1 MKRIY
6 DFSSFS
12 KIYEADT
19 ATAGGEK
26 KVSDFQNLIQMTLA
40 NILDCYKRQ
49 TALTKDPYDAKI
61 MADYDSAI
69 NGPGVDSLKKM
80 LDKVQSALNTGNEPA
95 KKAGEAWKKAADAFI
110 GVLSKI
116 YELMPNNKE
125 GINKIVGDFMK
136 SAKAKLAEASKD
148 NEAKKAAE
156 EAEKKAKADNNSLEY
171 SEGEEIFEALD
182 FLKGKKGKL
191 KDISKQITIVDST
204 LNDLQGIDFLKD
216 EAAKQRSELDKI
228 SFEVVKMFGRK
239 NKDIE
244 NDDLERI
251 ATQMSEIVS
260 KLADK
265 QKELASQ
272 NETTKEAALLFAK
285 ATQDFAN
292 ATKLDSDYQ
301 AAKAAEKA
309 ASDKADKDK
318 KAASDKADKDKKD
331 EEFEKKKK
339 DIGFSKKI
347 KAEDVKDKR
356 NDTVAEVQRLIK
368 NKLEKKIKK
377 EDSPEFDKFANG
389 KYAGDGYF
397 GENSE
402 KVIKAVKAGLGITND
417 DSSDITEDLID
428 KLLSLKESRSF
439 EYGRFKSFRTFES
452 LNEGRQEDV
461 KFDFDKFLGSLEGKE
476 VKKVEINVEDTLKR
490 VKEAQ
495 EKSKKIYDEISAY
508 ITGKDFTPT
517 NKGKDIFKDVME
529 ISWDDFK
536 KLDSEKQKTILK
548 TFMDKMV
555 IQGGIKLEDFTK
567 DAVDKLLKVKS

>member
-49 TALTKDPYDAKI
+49 TALTKDPYEAKI

-69 NGPGVDSLKKM
+69 SGPGVDSLKKM

-136 SAKAKLAEASKD
+136 SAKAKLAEASKE
-148 NEAKKAAE
+148 NET
-156 EAEKKAKADNNSLEY
+156 KAKADDLLKKAQDSQKKNESYDPFEDDFLFE
-171 SEGEEIFEALD
+171 EGGLLD
-182 FLKGKKGKL
+182 NVLKGKKGKL
-191 KDISKQITIVDST
+191 RDISKQITIVDST
-204 LNDLQGIDFLKD
+204 LKDLEAIDFLKD
-216 EAAKQRSELDKI
+216 EVAKQKSELEKL
-228 SFEVVKMFGRK
+228 SSEVVKMFGMK
-239 NKDIE
+239 NRDIKEDDIE
-244 NDDLERI
+244 RI
-251 ATQMSEIVS
+251 STQMSEVIS

-318 KAASDKADKDKKD
+318 KD

-339 DIGFSKKI
+339 DIGFSKTI

-389 KYAGDGYF
+389 KFAGDGYF

-452 LNEGRQEDV
+452 INEGRQEDV
-461 KFDFDKFLGSLEGKE
+461 KFDSDKFLGSLEGKE

-517 NKGKDIFKDVME
+517 DKGKDIFKDVME

-567 DAVDKLLKVKS
+567 DAIDKLLKVKS